1 LAALPPSARVWAP
14 VAVLIAALV
23 TAAACGASWT
33 SDVIVVKPDSF
44 VHLKGSD
51 MYCTILK
58 QGGTVGV
65 ACFHDPGGPR
75 SNVRKGYA
83 TVATEKGVAVEPPGT
98 NTPSAGYKQPS
109 LKKFS
114 PISGGSAHSRPIEV
128 GDNAVIG
135 ISGTHM
141 AVFTTPAI
149 GGGTAIGVIYVDP
162 RYRTLIGAYSI
173 GISNHYVTMVQIT
186 GNNKTKVVYRHAVY

>member
-1 LAALPPSARVWAP
+1 LAARPSAECVWALLG
-14 VAVLIAALV
+14 VLAAALV
-23 TAAACGASWT
+23 AATAAGAARASN
-33 SDVIVVKPDSF
+33 VIVVKPNSF

-58 QGGTVGV
+58 QAGTIGV
-65 ACFHDPGGPR
+65 ACFHDPGGPS
-75 SNVRKGYA
+75 SNVREGYA

-109 LKKFS
+109 LRKFAA
-114 PISGGSAHSRPIEV
+114 ISGGSAHSAPIEV
-128 GDNAVIG
+128 GVNAVIG
-135 ISGTHM
+135 VSGTHM
-141 AVFTTPAI
+141 AVFTTPAV
-149 GGGTAIGVIYVDP
+149 GGGTAIGVVYVDP